1 MRGMEKTLMSC
12 PPDVILCELMPST
25 VPERADGA
33 ARPGEISEL
42 LGSRGYVLCYIGEE
56 DGLLTLAEKKGLTNI
71 EHETH
76 IVNVAFVQS
85 SFLAERPEILA
96 PDSRSQPDP
105 TD

>member
-1 MRGMEKTLMSC
+1 
-12 PPDVILCELMPST
+12 MPST